1 MKTFKQYVQE
11 HNPLAVKSIVKKLN
25 PLDKQ
30 MRKLKRMRKRGITGL
45 AKDALVKSIT
55 GKRPKPGATKAVK
68 DELKNEKKA
77 RKKDQEKLAKQ
88 TKKINDL
95 ENQIP
100 GNAGYKGS

>member
-1 MKTFKQYVQE
+1 MKTFSQYVQE

-30 MRKLKRMRKRGITGL
+30 MRKLKQMRKKGITGL

>member
-1 MKTFKQYVQE
+1 MKTFSQYVQE

-30 MRKLKRMRKRGITGL
+30 MRKLKQMRKKGVTG
-45 AKDALVKSIT
+45 AVKDALVKSIT

-100 GNAGYKGS
+100 GHPEYEGK

>member
-1 MKTFKQYVQE
+1 MKTFSQYIQE

-30 MRKLKRMRKRGITGL
+30 MAKLKRMQKRGVTGL

-77 RKKDQEKLAKQ
+77 RKKDQEKLDKQ
-88 TKKINDL
+88 TKIINDL
-95 ENQIP
+95 EKKVP
-100 GNAGYKGS
+100 GHPESEGT

>member
-1 MKTFKQYVQE
+1 MK
-11 HNPLAVKSIVKKLN
+11 
-25 PLDKQ
+25 
-30 MRKLKRMRKRGITGL
+30 KRGITGA
-45 AKDALVKSIT
+45 AKDALWKSIT